1 MPNLTLCYFFT
12 PGDPWWKTAVCEM
25 LRSAKRVM
33 PDAHVVQLSPKGTP
47 MHPDAHE
54 LVEANLGTPAP
65 QVADILSKVKA
76 YLMAEY
82 ATAHPEQQII
92 FTDADV
98 IWKAKPPL
106 HPSGAVAWDE
116 TAEALE
122 MRQFYVQTGTTEW
135 PWGRFKRV
143 LDALPLSCLA
153 RDAAELALNMNFLP
167 GDALSLSAA
176 DTLEFMVHFPGA
188 PEEMI
193 AFARSLDGGEQF
205 KAMDPGYV
213 PPPAPRKEGLSQ
225 DLTGITFN
233 ADAPLTIP
241 SAALMKLQE
250 HATPA

>member
-1 MPNLTLCYFFT
+1 MPNLTLAFFYADL
-12 PGDPWWKTAVCEM
+12 GNGWWKTAVTEM

-33 PDAHVVQLSPKGTP
+33 PDAHIVQLTDETTP
-47 MHPDAHE
+47 VHPWAHRE
-54 LVEANLGTPAP
+54 HRLLAKCTPD
-65 QVADILSKVKA
+65 VLSKFKG
-76 YLMAEY
+76 YMMAKHAEEN
-82 ATAHPEQQII
+82 PEQQII

-135 PWGRFKRV
+135 PWGRYKRV

-167 GDALSLSAA
+167 GDALSLSAG
-176 DTLEFMVHFPGA
+176 DTLEFMVHFPGN